1 MTRDETLT
9 ILRDHSDEIRTRFGV
24 KRLAVFGSM
33 ARDEAGEQSD
43 VDVLVEFQGDPTFD
57 GYWDVKE
64 YLEELLNR
72 EVDLVTD
79 DAVRPQL
86 RPYIERDL
94 VDVA

>member
-1 MTRDETLT
+1 MTRDETLS
-9 ILRDHSDEIRTRFGV
+9 ILRNHSDEIRTRFGV
-24 KRLAVFGSM
+24 KRLAVFGST
-33 ARDEAGEQSD
+33 ARDEAGDESD
-43 VDVLVEFQGDPTFD
+43 VDVLVEFHGDPTFD

-86 RPYIERDL
+86 WPYIEHDL

>member
-1 MTRDETLT
+1 MTRDDTLKL
-9 ILRDHSDEIRTRFGV
+9 LRDHAPEIRQRFGV
-24 KRLAVFGSM
+24 KRLAVFGSTARGD
-33 ARDEAGEQSD
+33 ARDNSD
-43 VDVLVEFQGDPTFD
+43 VDVLVEFVDYPTFK

-64 YLEELLNR
+64 FLEDLLQRN
-72 EVDLVTD
+72 VDLVTD